1 MHFLRYLLIYLT
13 SWTPLAIWDVS
24 IAIAIKIL
32 KTIIIRRRRRMVI
45 MIMIMNII
53 ITPAKP

>member
-32 KTIIIRRRRRMVI
+32 KTIIIVRRRMVI